1 MQKIHLPLALAG
13 CLALSPNAHAQFAG
27 SVVAYDPGTGFAAG
41 FTNASAALGA
51 PASGGGVTPF
61 APPFS
66 KSQIVSIGAGGEIT
80 LQLASPWTHDSAHA
94 YGLDLNIFAN
104 QFFVS
109 SGGDVSGL
117 FFHAASA
124 LVQVS
129 QDGATWFTLNPAL
142 APQVGQLFP
151 TDGNGNPTI
160 PVDPSLTLSSFTGQ
174 NLAGIRT
181 LYNGSAGGTAYSFA
195 WAQDA
200 NSNSVSLPSVD
211 LIRLEVASG
220 VVDLDA
226 ISTVPEPIP
235 WKLLLCG
242 SLFFIPLRF
251 VRKTDRQN
259 KP

>member
-1 MQKIHLPLALAG
+1 MKKFRLPLALAG
-13 CLALSPNAHAQFAG
+13 CLALSLNARAQFAG
-27 SVVAYDPGTGFAAG
+27 SVLSYDPGTGFAAG
-41 FTNASAALGA
+41 FTNATAALGA
-51 PASGGGVTPF
+51 PTSGASVTPF

-80 LQLASPWTHDSAHA
+80 LQLTSPWTHDSAHA

-109 SGGDVSGL
+109 NGGNVSGL

-129 QDGATWFTLNPAL
+129 QDGSSWFTLNPAL
-142 APQVGQLFP
+142 APQPGALFP

-160 PVDPSLTLSSFTGQ
+160 PVDPSLTLASFTGQ
-174 NLAGIRT
+174 NLAGVRT
-181 LYNGSAGGTAYSFA
+181 LYNGSAGGTGYSFA

-200 NSNSVSLPSVD
+200 NGSSVVLPEVD
-211 LIRLEVASG
+211 YVRLEVNSG
-220 VVDLDA
+220 VVDLDGIA
-226 ISTVPEPIP
+226 TVPEPVP
-235 WKLLLCG
+235 WALLLCG
-242 SLFFIPLRF
+242 ALFFIPLRL
-251 VRKTDRQN
+251 VKTDRKN